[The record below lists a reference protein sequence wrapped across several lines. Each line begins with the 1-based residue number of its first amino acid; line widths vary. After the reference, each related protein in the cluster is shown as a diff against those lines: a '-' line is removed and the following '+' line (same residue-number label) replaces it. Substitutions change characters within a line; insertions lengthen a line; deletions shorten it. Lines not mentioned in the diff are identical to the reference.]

1 MARKYYYFLASL
13 PALFLGQKL
22 PMTIEEYLD
31 RCQSAL
37 SPEDAEAVHLA
48 VYEDPLAKSGVA
60 ARWSQM
66 RHDFKNELAYER
78 AMRAGKDPLKYI
90 RGQRSMDSFLRDI
103 VLQSLNTQD
112 PLESQKLFDYRMWEL
127 LDEME
132 SGHYFDCENAVIYG
146 LRLNILK
153 RMEDI
158 TSYRGKEIF
167 ERYMN
172 SDHLSAVYAAVK
184 E

>member
-1 MARKYYYFLASL
+1 MLQKYYYFLASL
-13 PALFLGQKL
+13 PVLFFGQKP
-22 PMTIEEYLD
+22 PMTMEEYLD

-37 SPEDAEAVHLA
+37 RPSDAQA
-48 VYEDPLAKSGVA
+48 VYLAINEDPTAKSGVA

-78 AMRAGKDPLKYI
+78 AIRASKEPLKYI
-90 RGQRSMDSFLRDI
+90 RGQRSGGSLLKD
-103 VLQSLNTQD
+103 VVVQALNTQD
-112 PLESQKLFDYRMWEL
+112 PLEAQRLFDDRMWQL

-132 SGHYFDCENAVIYG
+132 SGHYFDCDNAVIYG

-158 TSYRGKEIF
+158 SSYRGKEIF
-167 ERYMN
+167 EHYMKT
-172 SDHLSAVYAAVK
+172 DRLSAVYAAVK